1 MYIYINF
8 SDNKKVLKLII
19 SFEDKGIGVI
29 MGNLGKFEMLKK
41 DFLEGL
47 PEEKFSLLKKISEY
61 SGCLTDFLFRH
72 PEELDFF
79 YTQMDMPLYGRDK
92 LISEALELLD
102 IPSDSDFSAKLAF
115 FKMKHLGRIFVKD
128 IYKKNPLTELL
139 EEYSYLADASFEV
152 AYKRAFLK
160 NEKRFGKP
168 FKQDGTPAFGSVIA
182 LGKMGGLELNYYSD
196 VDVMYIYDDEGKTEK
211 GISNREFFISVFR
224 DTTNFLTKKTFEGQ
238 SWIVDLDLRPEGKK
252 GFIAYSLPALEY
264 YYWTHGR
271 TWERHMLIKA
281 RHSAG
286 EESVSQQFLDMITPF
301 VYRRSAGEEVFEE
314 IVEMKRMITE
324 EAKKKKIG
332 QWDVK
337 RGEGGI
343 REIEFF
349 IQILLLLYGGKDKY
363 LREKNLLRALN
374 KLYEK
379 GILTGEVKETL
390 EGAYLFYRNLEH
402 IIQMDNC
409 VQTQTFFMDKAE
421 EYSYKLGFNSQKEF
435 LETLDKY
442 KSKVQEIFNSLT
454 PTIDIKLT
462 PLQKFI
468 LTKQNEED
476 AVAYLEQIGFKDG
489 KWAVERFKDI
499 FFSKEYI
506 ELGGSWKED
515 LFMYVPV
522 LEKQLKD
529 FPDREDF
536 LLNITKL
543 FIDGKMLRIFAA
555 ALEQNQNLVK
565 FMLSIA
571 KLSDYISDLMS
582 KDRELLDW
590 AFGIEEIPVNREDFE
605 KELSVIDKE
614 LPEVDKLKKLKKI
627 VEVLT
632 SLRYLSRIKS
642 EEKEERIKELNL
654 ALSNLADFILEKLYQ
669 YVEGEK
675 FAIFALGKL
684 GSQEM
689 NIGSDLDLIFVF
701 IDESSKNAFL
711 QKPASIVKYLTS
723 YSREGI
729 LYQLDLRLRP
739 FGKAGEL
746 APTLNFYRGYFE
758 KEARPWERLA
768 WTKARFI
775 AGDKDVAEKMEEL
788 IKDFL
793 FKEEISKDFIENIFE
808 MRLSLEGLVK
818 ELPSE
823 ADIKL
828 GKGGIT
834 DIEFLAQL
842 SILQRKNRK
851 TNILEVVKEDYPDL
865 LENYLFLREVEAR
878 LRMIKGIGVSKIY
891 QNSPFLYRISHSF
904 GIEPGQLWE
913 KIRSVKK
920 ENREAFLREI
930 KILKEKRF
938 T

>member
-1 MYIYINF
+1 
-8 SDNKKVLKLII
+8 
-19 SFEDKGIGVI
+19 

-41 DFLEGL
+41 DFLESL
-47 PEEKFSLLKKISEY
+47 PEEKLKLLKKMSAY
-61 SGCLTDFLFRH
+61 SSCLTDFLFRH
-72 PEELDFF
+72 TEELDFLF
-79 YTQMDMPLYGRDK
+79 EELDKPLYGRDK
-92 LISEALELLD
+92 LVEEALELID
-102 IPSDSDFSAKLAF
+102 ISSNNDFSVKLAF
-115 FKMKHLGRIFVKD
+115 FKMKHLGRIFSKD
-128 IYKKNPLTELL
+128 IYKKHSLSELL
-139 EEYSYLADASFEV
+139 EEYSYLADASFEA
-152 AYKRAFLK
+152 AYKRAFEKNKKRYGQPLK
-160 NEKRFGKP
+160 P
-168 FKQDGTPAFGSVIA
+168 DGSPASGSVIA

-224 DTTNFLTKKTFEGQ
+224 DTTNYLTKKTFEGQ

-286 EESVSQQFLDMITPF
+286 NSTVSKQFLDIITPF
-301 VYRRSAGEEVFEE
+301 VYRRSTGEEVFEE

-349 IQILLLLYGGKDKY
+349 TQILLLLYGGKNPD
-363 LREKNLLRALN
+363 LRERNLLRALE
-374 KLYEK
+374 KLAQHK
-379 GILTGEVKETL
+379 IISKDTQKTLKE
-390 EGAYLFYRNLEH
+390 AYIFYRNLEH
-402 IIQMDNC
+402 IIQMENC
-409 VQTQTFFMDKAE
+409 VQTQTFFMEKAE
-421 EYSYKLGFNSQKEF
+421 EYASKMGFSSTKEF
-435 LETLDKY
+435 LDTLENHRK
-442 KSKVQEIFNSLT
+442 KVQEIFNQLT
-454 PTIDIKLT
+454 PSIDRKLT
-462 PLQKFI
+462 PLQKYI

-476 AVAYLEQIGFKDG
+476 AISYLEQLGFKDG

-515 LFMYVPV
+515 LFMYIPV
-522 LEKQLKD
+522 LEKKLKE

-536 LLNITKL
+536 LLNLTKL
-543 FIDGKMLRIFAA
+543 FIEGKMLRIFAA
-555 ALEQNQNLVK
+555 ALEQNQKLVE

-571 KLSDYISDLMS
+571 KLSDYISDLMA
-582 KDRELLDW
+582 KDTELLDW
-590 AFGIEEIPVNREDFE
+590 AFGIEEVPVDREGFE
-605 KELSVIDKE
+605 KELAVIGDKLE
-614 LPEVDKLKKLKKI
+614 PVDRLKKLKKI

-632 SLRYLSRIKS
+632 SLKYLSRIH
-642 EEKEERIKELNL
+642 EESSKERLKELNT
-654 ALSNLADFILEKLYQ
+654 ALSNLADFILENLYE
-669 YVEGEK
+669 YIEGEN

-684 GSQEM
+684 GSREM

-701 IDESSKNAFL
+701 VDESSKNRL
-711 QKPASIVKYLTS
+711 ISKPATVVKLLTS
-723 YSREGI
+723 YSKEGI

-746 APTLNFYRGYFE
+746 APTLNFYKNYFE
-758 KEARPWERLA
+758 KEARPWEKLA

-775 AGDKDVAEKMEEL
+775 AGDKSVAEKMENL

-793 FKEEISKDFIENIFE
+793 FSEEITKDFIDNIFE

-823 ADIKL
+823 IDIKL

-842 SILQRKNRK
+842 AILKSRKRE
-851 TNILEVVKEDYPDL
+851 TNILSVVEKEYSNL
-865 LENYLFLREVEAR
+865 LENYIFLREV
-878 LRMIKGIGVSKIY
+878 
-891 QNSPFLYRISHSF
+891 
-904 GIEPGQLWE
+904 
-913 KIRSVKK
+913 
-920 ENREAFLREI
+920 
-930 KILKEKRF
+930 
-938 T
+938 

>member
-1 MYIYINF
+1 
-8 SDNKKVLKLII
+8 
-19 SFEDKGIGVI
+19 

-41 DFLEGL
+41 DFLESL
-47 PEEKFSLLKKISEY
+47 TEEKLNLLKKISVY
-61 SGCLTDFLFRH
+61 SSCITDFLFRH
-72 PEELDFF
+72 TKELDFLFEELDKS
-79 YTQMDMPLYGRDK
+79 LYGRDK
-92 LISEALELLD
+92 LVKEALKLVD
-102 IPSDSDFSAKLAF
+102 ISSDNDFSVKLAF
-115 FKMKHLGRIFVKD
+115 FKMKHLGRIFSKD
-128 IYKKNPLTELL
+128 IYKKHSLSELL
-139 EEYSYLADASFEV
+139 EEYSYLADASFEA
-152 AYKRAFLK
+152 AYKRAFEKNKKRYGQPLK
-160 NEKRFGKP
+160 P
-168 FKQDGTPAFGSVIA
+168 DGSPALGSVIA

-224 DTTNFLTKKTFEGQ
+224 DTTNYLTKKTFEGQ

-286 EESVSQQFLDMITPF
+286 DPIVSKQFLDMITPF
-301 VYRRSAGEEVFEE
+301 VYRRSTGEEVFEE

-349 IQILLLLYGGKDKY
+349 TQILLLIYGGKNPD
-363 LREKNLLRALN
+363 LRERNLLKALE
-374 KLYEK
+374 KLAQHKIISEDIK
-379 GILTGEVKETL
+379 KTLKE
-390 EGAYLFYRNLEH
+390 AYIFYRNLEH
-402 IIQMDNC
+402 IIQMENC
-409 VQTQTFFMDKAE
+409 VQTQTFFMEKAK
-421 EYSYKLGFNSQKEF
+421 EYASKMGFSSTKEF
-435 LETLDKY
+435 LDTLENYRK
-442 KSKVQEIFNSLT
+442 KIQEIFNQLT
-454 PTIDIKLT
+454 PSIDIKLT
-462 PLQKFI
+462 PLQKYI

-476 AVAYLEQIGFKDG
+476 AISYLEQLGFKDG

-515 LFMYVPV
+515 LFMYIPV
-522 LEKQLKD
+522 LEKKLKE

-536 LLNITKL
+536 LLNLTKL
-543 FIDGKMLRIFAA
+543 FIEGKMLRIFAA
-555 ALEQNQNLVK
+555 ASEQNQKLVE

-571 KLSDYISDLMS
+571 KLSDYISDLMA
-582 KDRELLDW
+582 KDTELLDW
-590 AFGIEEIPVNREDFE
+590 AFGIEEVPVDREGFE
-605 KELSVIDKE
+605 KELAVIGDKLE
-614 LPEVDKLKKLKKI
+614 PVDRLKKLKKI
-627 VEVLT
+627 IEVLT
-632 SLRYLSRIKS
+632 SLKYLSRIH
-642 EEKEERIKELNL
+642 EESSKERLKELNI
-654 ALSNLADFILEKLYQ
+654 ALSNLADFILENLYE
-669 YVEGEK
+669 YIEGEN

-684 GSQEM
+684 GSKEM

-701 IDESSKNAFL
+701 VDENSKNRL
-711 QKPASIVKYLTS
+711 ISKPATVVKLLTS

-746 APTLNFYRGYFE
+746 APTLNFYKNYFE
-758 KEARPWERLA
+758 KEARPWEKLA

-775 AGDKDVAEKMEEL
+775 AGDKSVAEKMENL

-793 FKEEISKDFIENIFE
+793 FSEEITKDFIDNIFE

-823 ADIKL
+823 IDIKL

-842 SILQRKNRK
+842 AILKSRKRE
-851 TNILEVVKEDYPDL
+851 TNILNIVEKEYPNL
-865 LENYLFLREVEAR
+865 LENYIFLREVEAR

-904 GIEPGQLWE
+904 GIEPEHLWQKLKE
-913 KIRSVKK
+913 IKE
-920 ENREAFLREI
+920 ENRKIFLREI
-930 KILKEKRF
+930 KLLKERSI
-938 T
+938 